1 MPITHTIG
9 IDEVGRGPLAGPLG
23 VGWCMVDA
31 DFDMAFFDGIAD
43 SKKLS
48 EKKRNEWATRIIAQ
62 GQQAQR
68 QRAHGD
74 MSGGRTDD
82 RTPHDRT
89 RSAVMGAASAVTE
102 KATGIASGV
111 VYISAQEIDTC
122 GMAAALARGVACA
135 LEESGADAASTQ
147 VLLDGTLRAPSA
159 FVHQQSIVKGDTKEP
174 LISAAAIVAKV
185 ARDALMVRMHEQYPE
200 YGFAQHKGY
209 GTAAHCAAIRTHGMC
224 PEHRRSFCGNI
235 IPILKNHPEQIT

>member
-1 MPITHTIG
+1 
-9 IDEVGRGPLAGPLG
+9 
-23 VGWCMVDA
+23 MVDA

-82 RTPHDRT
+82 RTPHDRTRSTVISTVTSNKHPYDRT

-209 GTAAHCAAIRTHGMC
+209 GTAKHISAIMAHGLC